1 MSSKQLRD
9 KPLVA
14 AASLIPHADLHGML
28 ALHGGDVNARTRG
41 LLRMLVATIMAT
53 STVASGGCY
62 RYAPI
67 DPQAPAPGAEVRVRL
82 TDAGAITLAPYVG
95 NRIELIDGHISSVVD
110 TAVTV
115 SVTGTT
121 DRLGVEATWR
131 GEQVSIPR
139 TAFYE
144 LTRRTLDRRRSF
156 VAGAIVAGVIVA
168 IGIGFSVAGNG
179 GGGKTGG
186 TGSPK

>member
-1 MSSKQLRD
+1 M
-9 KPLVA
+9 
-14 AASLIPHADLHGML
+14 
-28 ALHGGDVNARTRG
+28 
-41 LLRMLVATIMAT
+41 IMAT
-53 STVASGGCY
+53 STVTSGACY

-67 DPQAPAPGAEVRVRL
+67 DPQTPATGTEVRVRL
-82 TDAGAITLAPYVG
+82 TDAGAVTLAPYVG
-95 NRIELIDGHISSVVD
+95 NRVELIDGRISSVVD
-110 TAVTV
+110 SAVTV

-121 DRLGVEATWR
+121 DRLGVESVWR

-144 LTRRTLDRRRSF
+144 LTQRTVDRRKSF
-156 VAGAIVAGVIVA
+156 VVGGIAAGVVVVVGLA
-168 IGIGFSVAGNG
+168 FSVTGDG